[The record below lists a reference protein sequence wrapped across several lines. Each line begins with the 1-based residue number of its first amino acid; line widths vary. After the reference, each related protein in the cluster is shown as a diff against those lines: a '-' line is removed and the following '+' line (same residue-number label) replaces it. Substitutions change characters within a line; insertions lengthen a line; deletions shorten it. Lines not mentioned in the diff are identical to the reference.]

1 METLLLIG
9 VALLV
14 ATVLC
19 CVVEE
24 MAERRGRNRAAWTIA
39 AFIGLLFAFVGWV
52 VVVGALA
59 LLGPSSEQARMAHGH
74 GVASAH

>member
-1 METLLLIG
+1 MTTLLLIG
-9 VALLV
+9 VVLLV

-59 LLGPSSEQARMAHGH
+59 LLGPSSEQARMGHGH

>member
-1 METLLLIG
+1 METLILIG
-9 VALLV
+9 IALFV

-24 MAERRGRNRAAWTIA
+24 MAEHRGRNRAAWTIA
-39 AFIGLLFAFVGWV
+39 AFVGLLFAFVGWV
-52 VVVGALA
+52 VVAGALA
-59 LLGPSSEQARMAHGH
+59 LLGPSDEQTRMAHEH

>member
-52 VVVGALA
+52 VVAGVLA
-59 LLGPSSEQARMAHGH
+59 LLGPSNEQAPTAHGH
-74 GVASAH
+74 GVASVH

>member
-24 MAERRGRNRAAWTIA
+24 MAVRRGRNRAAWTIA
-39 AFIGLLFAFVGWV
+39 AFVGLLFAFVGWV
-52 VVVGALA
+52 VVAGAL
-59 LLGPSSEQARMAHGH
+59 LVLGPAHGQAKTGHSH